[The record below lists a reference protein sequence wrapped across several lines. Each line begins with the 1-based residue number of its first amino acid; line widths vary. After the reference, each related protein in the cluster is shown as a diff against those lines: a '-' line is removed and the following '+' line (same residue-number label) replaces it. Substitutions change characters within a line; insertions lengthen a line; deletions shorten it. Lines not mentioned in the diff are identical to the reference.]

1 MGAGSSM
8 NAELWFGVLQAA
20 VLIVAL
26 VLLYRP
32 VGDYMAHVFSTP
44 RDLKAERGIYR
55 LIGVDPA
62 SEQTWRAYARSVL
75 AFSVV
80 GLLLV
85 YGLQRLQGFLP
96 ESLGLP
102 AVPEGLAFNTAAS
115 FVANTNLSLIHI

>member
-44 RDLKAERGIYR
+44 RAVSYTHLTLPTI
-55 LIGVDPA
+55 
-62 SEQTWRAYARSVL
+62 
-75 AFSVV
+75 
-80 GLLLV
+80 LLV
-85 YGLQRLQGFLP
+85 
-96 ESLGLP
+96 
-102 AVPEGLAFNTAAS
+102 
-115 FVANTNLSLIHI
+115 

>member
-44 RDLKAERGIYR
+44 RDLKAC
-55 LIGVDPA
+55 
-62 SEQTWRAYARSVL
+62 
-75 AFSVV
+75 
-80 GLLLV
+80 LLYTSPSPRDV
-85 YGLQRLQGFLP
+85 E
-96 ESLGLP
+96 ESRMP
-102 AVPEGLAFNTAAS
+102 SSA
-115 FVANTNLSLIHI
+115 